1 MMNLSN
7 YVDGKDGKELS
18 RLISEYEDI
27 SLKIKDLETE
37 KKEVLAKIYNLSVI
51 GTNETDKVV
60 FNLFQMEGRESVS
73 LAEIKKHDGYLYEKL
88 DDGGYINYGEPYK
101 VIRSIKH
108 KGKRV

>member
-1 MMNLSN
+1 MLNESN
-7 YVDGKDGKELS
+7 YVDGKDGKELT
-18 RLISEYEDI
+18 RLIAEYEDI

-37 KKEVLAKIYNLSVI
+37 KRQILSKIYGLSVI

-60 FNLFQMEGRESVS
+60 FNLFQMEGRASVS
-73 LAEIKKHDGYLYEKL
+73 LAEVKKHDSLLYEEL